1 MGVKSPVKIYLGTEK
16 AANSTISNV
25 VFRQH
30 LEITNLCS
38 IDDSGPD
45 VPDPV
50 IHESDDS
57 FHSDNN
63 CLPVEREGIPVE
75 SPGYPL

>member
-30 LEITNLCS
+30 LEI
-38 IDDSGPD
+38 
-45 VPDPV
+45 
-50 IHESDDS
+50 
-57 FHSDNN
+57 
-63 CLPVEREGIPVE
+63 
-75 SPGYPL
+75 